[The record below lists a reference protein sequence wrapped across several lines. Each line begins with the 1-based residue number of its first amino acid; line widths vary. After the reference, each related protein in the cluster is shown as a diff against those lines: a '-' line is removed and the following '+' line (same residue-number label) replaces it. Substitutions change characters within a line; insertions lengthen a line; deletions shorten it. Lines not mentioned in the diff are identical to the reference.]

1 MSSIPPDFT
10 PPTPSQPAPATAT
23 PYPVSFDVE
32 YPADKRNRLTVFFRV
47 ILAIPVIVLLEMF
60 VNSSSA
66 YNGDSS
72 TLAFVSIGGFLFLPT
87 LLLLLV
93 RHRYPRWW
101 FDFNVNLL
109 AFTMRVMIYVYLL
122 RDEYPSTEDRQ
133 ALDLMV
139 VYPDAK
145 QDLSRGMPLVKWLLA
160 IPHYI
165 ILGFLGIAVF
175 FVTLIA
181 WLAILFTGRYPR
193 GLFDFTVGTLRWTT
207 RVSAYAILLTT
218 DRYPPF
224 SLKP

>member
-1 MSSIPPDFT
+1 M
-10 PPTPSQPAPATAT
+10 PSQPAPAT
-23 PYPVSFDVE
+23 PYPVAFDVE
-32 YPADKRNRLTVFFRV
+32 YPADKRNRLTVFFRG
-47 ILAIPVIVLLEMF
+47 ILAVPVLLLLEMF
-60 VNSSSA
+60 INSSSA
-66 YNGDSS
+66 YSGDTS
-72 TLAFVSIGGFLFLPT
+72 TQAFVTVGGFLFLPT
-87 LLLLLV
+87 LLLLLF

-109 AFTMRVMIYVYLL
+109 AFTMRVMMYVYLL

-133 ALDLMV
+133 ALDLML

-145 QDLSRGMPLVKWLLA
+145 KDLSRGMPLIKWLLV
-160 IPHYI
+160 IPHYVV
-165 ILGFLGIAVF
+165 LAVLGIAVA

-181 WLAILFTGRYPR
+181 WFAILITGRYPR

-207 RVSAYAILLTT
+207 RVSAYAVLLTT

>member
-1 MSSIPPDFT
+1 MATIPPDST
-10 PPTPSQPAPATAT
+10 PAMPSQPAPAAAT

-32 YPADKRNRLTVFFRV
+32 YPEDKRNRLTVLFRG
-47 ILAIPVIVLLEMF
+47 ILAVPVLLLLEMF
-60 VNSSSA
+60 INSSSA
-66 YNGDSS
+66 YSGDTS
-72 TLAFVSIGGFLFLPT
+72 TQAFVTVGGFLFLPT
-87 LLLLLV
+87 LLLLLF

-109 AFTMRVMIYVYLL
+109 AFTMRVMMYVYLL

-133 ALDLMV
+133 ALNLML

-145 QDLSRGMPLVKWLLA
+145 KDLSRGMPLIKWLLV
-160 IPHYI
+160 IPHYVV
-165 ILGFLGIAVF
+165 LAVLGIAVA

-181 WLAILFTGRYPR
+181 WFAILITGRYPR

-207 RVSAYAILLTT
+207 RVSAYAVLLTT

>member
-1 MSSIPPDFT
+1 M
-10 PPTPSQPAPATAT
+10 
-23 PYPVSFDVE
+23 
-32 YPADKRNRLTVFFRV
+32 
-47 ILAIPVIVLLEMF
+47 LLF
-60 VNSSSA
+60 
-66 YNGDSS
+66 
-72 TLAFVSIGGFLFLPT
+72 
-87 LLLLLV
+87 

-109 AFTMRVMIYVYLL
+109 AFTMRVMMYVYLL

-133 ALDLMV
+133 ALNLML

-145 QDLSRGMPLVKWLLA
+145 KDLSRGMPLIKWLLV
-160 IPHYI
+160 IPHYVV
-165 ILGFLGIAVF
+165 LAVLGIAVA

-181 WLAILFTGRYPR
+181 WFAILITGRYPR

-207 RVSAYAILLTT
+207 RVSAYAVLLTT

>member
-1 MSSIPPDFT
+1 M
-10 PPTPSQPAPATAT
+10 PSQPAPAAAT

-32 YPADKRNRLTVFFRV
+32 YPEDKRNRLTVLFRG
-47 ILAIPVIVLLEMF
+47 ILAVPVLLLLEMF
-60 VNSSSA
+60 INSSSA
-66 YNGDSS
+66 YSGDTS
-72 TLAFVSIGGFLFLPT
+72 TQAFVTVGGFLFLPT
-87 LLLLLV
+87 LLLLLF

-109 AFTMRVMIYVYLL
+109 AFTMRVMMYVYLL

-133 ALDLMV
+133 ALDLML

-145 QDLSRGMPLVKWLLA
+145 KDLSRGMPLIKWLLV
-160 IPHYI
+160 IPHYVV
-165 ILGFLGIAVF
+165 LAVLGIAVA

-181 WLAILFTGRYPR
+181 WFAILITGRYPR

-207 RVSAYAILLTT
+207 RVSAYAVLLTT